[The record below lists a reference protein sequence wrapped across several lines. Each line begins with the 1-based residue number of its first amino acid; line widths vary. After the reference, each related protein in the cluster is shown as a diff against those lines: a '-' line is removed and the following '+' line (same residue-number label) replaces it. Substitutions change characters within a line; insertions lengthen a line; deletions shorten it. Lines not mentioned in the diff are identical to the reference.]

1 MMISGLLRKTGF
13 PHSLEVIRVN
23 YCLFSA
29 IYKMP
34 HSKFRERPV
43 FDNNEGPLKCT
54 CGQVLGYKSKREE
67 KIKLR
72 LHYKNCPNPPEG
84 FETINP
90 INPGLLGVELTL
102 GGGVFH
108 PPSITPLS
116 LKLDYSNFE
125 LLSDR
130 INNLR

>member
-1 MMISGLLRKTGF
+1 MTIREFLVEMGF

-23 YCLFSA
+23 HCLFSA

-43 FDNNEGPLKCT
+43 FDNDEGSLKCT

-72 LHYKNCPNPPEG
+72 LHYKNCPNPPE
-84 FETINP
+84 
-90 INPGLLGVELTL
+90 V
-102 GGGVFH
+102 
-108 PPSITPLS
+108 
-116 LKLDYSNFE
+116 FE
-125 LLSDR
+125 LLNPLGKD
-130 INNLR
+130 LL